1 MFRIIKIISI
11 SKILLPGLVHNYTY
25 TSRSSAKDFWTSFT
39 YICTAENTGI
49 IYRKSEG
56 QNAKLFSS
64 TLSSCSCAGK
74 SSARGSGR
82 PSKGAGQGGLG
93 VGRGSSMD
101 AGDVTWTTRLW
112 HGGEARRGG
121 GYPASSTKLVYLI

>member
-1 MFRIIKIISI
+1 MTFFY
-11 SKILLPGLVHNYTY
+11 LELVLVC
-25 TSRSSAKDFWTSFT
+25 R
-39 YICTAENTGI
+39 EELGM
-49 IYRKSEG
+49 G
-56 QNAKLFSS
+56 
-64 TLSSCSCAGK
+64 
-74 SSARGSGR
+74 GR

-121 GYPASSTKLVYLI
+121 GYPTSSTKLVYLI